1 MTTTAI
7 PDLIDTFIGF
17 LSLEFIDRQKHQL
30 EWICQVEPFAVVK
43 F

>member
-1 MTTTAI
+1 MTPDNPIIPVMTATAI

-30 EWICQVEPFAVVK
+30 E
-43 F
+43 